1 MIRLEKA
8 TQGKGYF
15 IVVED
20 ALGKD
25 KFLINSQLAVT
36 NEELLDLLK
45 ILKEKE
51 SISALGSV
59 HDVSVVPSDH
69 ATADASVEVDM
80 KVLKTPDGDELW
92 ETKPKR
98 VSSDKLLWVRCVIT
112 CMYCASLTLV
122 E

>member
-8 TQGKGYF
+8 TKGKGYF

-45 ILKEKE
+45 ILKEKKSE
-51 SISALGSV
+51 I
-59 HDVSVVPSDH
+59 
-69 ATADASVEVDM
+69 
-80 KVLKTPDGDELW
+80 
-92 ETKPKR
+92 
-98 VSSDKLLWVRCVIT
+98 DK
-112 CMYCASLTLV
+112 
-122 E
+122 EK